1 MKGHVLIVDDNIN
14 NLRIAVDILIHEKL
28 RITTAKCG
36 ADALK
41 ALERN
46 RNRHT
51 YTYEYFLFFMGPP
64 IRYKRLDYEVIG

>member
-36 ADALK
+36 YDALK
-41 ALERN
+41 ALDRN
-46 RNRHT
+46 KID
-51 YTYEYFLFFMGPP
+51 L
-64 IRYKRLDYEVIG
+64 ILL